1 MLYLILKNLYRL
13 YNDNLNNPSLNK
25 LSIKKQI
32 IHSQMI
38 LKIKKTKLKKGR
50 VKFSF
55 HSLFYGN
62 FLLRQYFEIE
72 LVGETKKQEIRD
84 FLNNELNPKKWY
96 YDKTSIL
103 LVVIISFLIIYSLEI
118 YLMHFIKML
127 IIVDSGTS
135 QIFTSYLNNNFKFF
149 SYLSNV
155 IQFFKIL

>member
-1 MLYLILKNLYRL
+1 MLRILISLQNVLLLKVLKNLAIFNIIFVLYLILKNLYRL

-84 FLNNELNPKKWY
+84 FLNNELNPKK
-96 YDKTSIL
+96 
-103 LVVIISFLIIYSLEI
+103 
-118 YLMHFIKML
+118 
-127 IIVDSGTS
+127 
-135 QIFTSYLNNNFKFF
+135 
-149 SYLSNV
+149 
-155 IQFFKIL
+155 